1 MQFIHVAY
9 KPYYNEREIRKEIE
23 MTEINLYKT
32 FVIQKLKK
40 QISEREKLIRQG
52 EVKIK
57 EAREKERRLGKY
69 DSSRKS
75 V

>member
-1 MQFIHVAY
+1 
-9 KPYYNEREIRKEIE
+9 

-75 V
+75 I